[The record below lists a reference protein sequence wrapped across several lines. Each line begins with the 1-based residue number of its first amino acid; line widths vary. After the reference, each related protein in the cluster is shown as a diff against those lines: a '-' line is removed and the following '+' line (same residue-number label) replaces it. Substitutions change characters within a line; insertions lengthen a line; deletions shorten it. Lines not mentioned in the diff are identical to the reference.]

1 MVEKNSNHFSLK
13 SFFTLWR
20 FVLCL
25 LLGAVSVRFSMAQN
39 YNEMA
44 IALAGALF
52 GPAQWVYLRDKYKES
67 EAEEFDVVNA
77 NRWLIFALC
86 LTGSALA
93 YLFNSYLIASL
104 TIVAGLGQF
113 WFKFDVNSGE
123 RTWHGFTATLLAII
137 GYFKYRP
144 LMYICLPLSVM
155 FLIHQLYLVK
165 KEKAARKADKEKDI
179 AKKRGTKKKKKRK
192 KK

>member
-1 MVEKNSNHFSLK
+1 MEEKNINHFSLT

-20 FVLCL
+20 FALLL
-25 LLGAVSVRFSMAQN
+25 LLGAISIRFSMAKN

-44 IALAGALF
+44 IILAGGLF
-52 GPAQWVYLRDKYKES
+52 GPAQWVYLKDKYKNNPED
-67 EAEEFDVVNA
+67 FDITNA
-77 NRWLIFALC
+77 NRWLICAIC
-86 LTGSALA
+86 VAGSALA
-93 YLFNSYLIASL
+93 YVLNNYLIASL

-123 RTWHGFTATLLAII
+123 RTWHGFTATILAII

-144 LMYICLPLSVM
+144 LMFICLPLSVI
-155 FLIHQLYLVK
+155 FLIHQLHLIK
-165 KEKAARKADKEKDI
+165 KERAEKKAEKEKDI